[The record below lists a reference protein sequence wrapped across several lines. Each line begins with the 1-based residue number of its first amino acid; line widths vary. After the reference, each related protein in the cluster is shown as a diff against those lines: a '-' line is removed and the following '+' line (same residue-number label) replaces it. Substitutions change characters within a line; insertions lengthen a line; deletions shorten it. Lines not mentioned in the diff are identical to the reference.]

1 MALPTFHLLGSV
13 VTALFAAHTRGL
25 ERLAVHYSGTRLRV
39 PLEADPHALTQG
51 GMHLLPGSVQAPG
64 AEVVVDGLPGW
75 EVVGQEPPGAA
86 TANDVEEDGVQDFA
100 GGVHL
105 GTSGSFRCGQVS
117 FEELHSASDRSLW
130 YAFLMLGILPSE
142 HFRTSFQTVS

>member
-25 ERLAVHYSGTRLRV
+25 DRLAVHYSGTRLRV

-51 GMHLLPGSVQAPG
+51 GMHLLPGSVQTPE

-86 TANDVEEDGVQDFA
+86 TANDVENGVQDLA
-100 GGVHL
+100 GGVHP
-105 GTSGSFRCGQVS
+105 GTSGSFGCGQVR
-117 FEELHSASDRSLW
+117 F
-130 YAFLMLGILPSE
+130 
-142 HFRTSFQTVS
+142 